1 MCCGTLSETNIQ
13 HPKMEGIL
21 YVSFL
26 LGQFRPIFR
35 GELAVSFRECIPY
48 YPVIYIYI
56 GDKILSI
63 YIGHRD
69 YDKP

>member
-1 MCCGTLSETNIQ
+1 ML
-13 HPKMEGIL
+13 
-21 YVSFL
+21 VSSWGNFGLFSGANL
-26 LGQFRPIFR
+26 L
-35 GELAVSFRECIPY
+35 LVSGSVSHITQL
-48 YPVIYIYI
+48 YIYI